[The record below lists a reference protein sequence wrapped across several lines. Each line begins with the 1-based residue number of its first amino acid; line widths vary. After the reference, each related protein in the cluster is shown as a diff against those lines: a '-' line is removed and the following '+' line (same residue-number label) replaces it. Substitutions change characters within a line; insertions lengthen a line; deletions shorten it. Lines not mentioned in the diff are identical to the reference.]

1 MLVNSLHIRQ
11 NAVKLVRRLFHHNIY
26 NCIGGFDMSRCQ
38 KNILQT
44 IILLFIAVALY
55 LTNLYDYLL
64 FHSFAELFSI
74 IIAFTLFVLAWNLR
88 TFSKQYFDYLIFIGI
103 SYMFVAFLDL
113 LHTLSY
119 NGMNI
124 FKDYDFYATQL
135 WIGAR
140 YLESISILV
149 PFIFMHFKKHLRPYL
164 TFTIYTIITST
175 IIASIFYFKVFPICF
190 IDGKGQ
196 TQFKII
202 SEYLICLIL
211 IADLILL
218 RKNKNK
224 FHIKVYTYLFWSIIF
239 TIASE
244 LEFTLYISTY
254 GFSNLLG
261 HYFKI
266 LSFYFIYQAVVVT
279 CITEPYQTIF
289 KELTDKEKIIKN
301 QNGKLEAIIENMSD
315 ELIICDK
322 NGQYTMINKASRNNP
337 FLNGTELTNLD
348 NILKETEHF
357 DIDGNL
363 IPFENLPLKRLA
375 RGENFSEYR
384 IASILNNSIVHRE
397 ASGTPIYDNE
407 GNFIA
412 GVLVNRDISDR
423 IKNEENLLLKAQYDL
438 LNRTIENLDL
448 SYEII
453 SYPDFKIKYMNS
465 KCYNDLKQINQNIT
479 SLSSSIG
486 KSIFE
491 VFKFNMDEKAEVII
505 NIKDLIEKNG
515 SHYFLNRRH
524 VISGEEQFF
533 KVIFQPLSDI
543 KKKKITEVIVISID
557 ITEEI
562 KAKNKIEEALKIQD
576 EIFANV
582 SHELKTPLNV
592 IFSTNQ
598 LMEFYS
604 KDDSLEDNKEKIYK
618 SINIIKQNCYRFT
631 KLINNI
637 VDISKMNSGFFK
649 LNLSNENIVDIVE
662 DIVQSVS
669 GYIKVKGLNIV
680 FDTNIEEK
688 IIACD
693 PDKIERIIL
702 NLISNAIKFTNAN
715 GSIFVNLIDKD
726 DTVEI
731 LVKDTGIG
739 MDKKHVNNI
748 FKRFHQIDKS
758 LSRNSEGSGI
768 GLSLVKSLVELH
780 GGKISVDSEIGIGSA
795 FKIELPAKTV
805 ENAEVIDKIK
815 PMNNKIEMINIEF
828 SDIYS
833 I

>member
-1 MLVNSLHIRQ
+1 
-11 NAVKLVRRLFHHNIY
+11 
-26 NCIGGFDMSRCQ
+26 MSGYQ
-38 KNILQT
+38 KKILQT
-44 IILLFIAVALY
+44 IIVLFIAVVLY
-55 LTNLYDYLL
+55 LTSLYDYLL

-74 IIAFTLFVLAWNLR
+74 TIGFTLFVIAWNSR
-88 TFSKQYFDYLIFIGI
+88 NFSQQHFDYLIFIGI
-103 SYMFVAFLDL
+103 VYMFGSFLDL

-124 FKDYDFYATQL
+124 FKDYRFYANQL
-135 WIGAR
+135 CTGAR
-140 YLESISILV
+140 YLESISLLV
-149 PFIFMHFKKHLRPYL
+149 PFICMHFKKHLRPYL
-164 TFTIYTIITST
+164 IFIIYTIITST

-211 IADLILL
+211 ILDAILL
-218 RKNKNK
+218 IKNKHK
-224 FHIKVYTYLFWSIIF
+224 FDGKVYKYLFWSLVFAIV
-239 TIASE
+239 SE
-244 LEFTLYISTY
+244 LEFTLYISSY

-266 LSFYFIYQAVVVT
+266 LSFYFIYKAVVVT

-289 KELTDKEKIIKN
+289 KELIYKEKSINDQKEE
-301 QNGKLEAIIENMSD
+301 LEAIMENMSD

-322 NGQYTMINKASRNNP
+322 NGEPTMINKALKKQP
-337 FLNGTELTNLD
+337 FFNCTELTNLK
-348 NILKETEHF
+348 NTLKEFKYF

-363 IPFENLPLKRLA
+363 ISFKNLPLLRVG
-375 RGENFSEYR
+375 RGERISNYR
-384 IASILNNSIVHRE
+384 IDCKTNNYIVHRE
-397 ASGTPIYDNE
+397 VSGTPIYDNE

-412 GVLVNRDISDR
+412 GVMVGRDIGDR
-423 IKNEENLLLKAQYDL
+423 LKNEENLLLKAQYDL

-465 KCYNDLKQINQNIT
+465 KCYNDLKQINQNII
-479 SLSSSIG
+479 SLSCSIG
-486 KSIFE
+486 KNIFE
-491 VFKFNMDEKAEVII
+491 VFKFNMDEKAEVLS
-505 NIKDLIEKNG
+505 NIKYLIEKNRNY
-515 SHYFLNRRH
+515 YFLNRKH
-524 VISGEEQFF
+524 IMAGEEKFF
-533 KVIFQPLSDI
+533 RVIFQPLFDI
-543 KKKKITEVIVISID
+543 NKKISEIVVIAID
-557 ITEEI
+557 ITEET
-562 KAKNKIEEALKIQD
+562 KAKNKIEEVLKIQD

-598 LMEFYS
+598 LMELYS
-604 KDDSLEDNKEKIYK
+604 RDDSLEDNKEKISK

-649 LNLSNENIVDIVE
+649 LNLSNENIVEIIE

-669 GYIKVKGLNIV
+669 EYIKGKGLNII
-680 FDTNIEEK
+680 FDTNTEEK
-688 IIACD
+688 IIAFD
-693 PDKIERIIL
+693 PEKIERIIL
-702 NLISNAIKFTNAN
+702 NLISNAIKFTNL
-715 GSIFVNLIDKD
+715 GGMIFIELIDKG
-726 DTVEI
+726 DTIEI

-739 MDKKHVNNI
+739 MDKKHLNNI

-758 LSRNSEGSGI
+758 LSRNAEGSGI
-768 GLSLVKSLVELH
+768 GLSLVKSLVKLH
-780 GGKISVDSEIGIGSA
+780 GGKISVDSEVGKGST
-795 FKIELPAKTV
+795 FKIELPAKTIEDV
-805 ENAEVIDKIK
+805 EVIDKIK
-815 PMNNKIEMINIEF
+815 PTNNKIEMINIEF

>member
-1 MLVNSLHIRQ
+1 MYRY
-11 NAVKLVRRLFHHNIY
+11 R
-26 NCIGGFDMSRCQ
+26 
-38 KNILQT
+38 KNILQA

-55 LTNLYDYLL
+55 LSCLYNYLL
-64 FHSFAELFSI
+64 FHSFAELFTI
-74 IIAFTLFVLAWNLR
+74 IIGFTLFVIVWNSR
-88 TFSKQYFDYLIFIGI
+88 NFSNQHFDYLIFIGI
-103 SYMFVAFLDL
+103 AYMFVSFLDL

-124 FKDYDFYATQL
+124 FKDYNFYANQL

-140 YLESISILV
+140 YLESISLLASFV
-149 PFIFMHFKKHLRPYL
+149 FMHFKKHLRPYF
-164 TFTIYTIITST
+164 TFTIYTIITSI

-190 IDGKGQ
+190 VEGKGQ
-196 TQFKII
+196 TQFKVI

-211 IADLILL
+211 IADAILI
-218 RKNKNK
+218 RKKKNQ
-224 FHIKVYTYLFWSIIF
+224 FDIKVYKYLFWSIIF

-244 LEFTLYISTY
+244 FEFTLYVSNY
-254 GFSNLLG
+254 GVSNLLG

-266 LSFYFIYQAVVVT
+266 LSFYFIYKAVIVT

-289 KELTDKEKIIKN
+289 KELTDKEKIIKT
-301 QNGKLEAIIENMSD
+301 QNAKLEAIIENMSD
-315 ELIICDK
+315 QLIICDK
-322 NGQYTMINKASRNNP
+322 NGHYTMVNKATRNSM
-337 FLNGTELTNLD
+337 FFNGPELINYEK
-348 NILKETEHF
+348 ILKESENF
-357 DIDGNL
+357 DLNGKL
-363 IPFENLPLKRLA
+363 ISIENFPSKRVA
-375 RGENFSEYR
+375 RGEKFSEYR
-384 IASILNNSIVHRE
+384 IDTKINNKILRTEV
-397 ASGTPIYDNE
+397 SGTPIYDNE

-423 IKNEENLLLKAQYDL
+423 LKNEENLLLEAQYDL

-453 SYPDFKIKYMNS
+453 SYPDFNIKYMNS

-479 SLSSSIG
+479 SLSSGIG
-486 KSIFE
+486 KNIFE
-491 VFKFNMDEKAEVII
+491 AFKFTMNEKDKVIS
-505 NIKDLIEKNG
+505 NIKDLIDRNG
-515 SHYFLNRRH
+515 NHYIINRKH
-524 VISGEEQFF
+524 ILAGEERYL
-533 KVIFQPLSDI
+533 KVIYQPLFNI
-543 KKKKITEVIVISID
+543 NKKISEIVVIAID
-557 ITEEI
+557 ITEET

-598 LMEFYS
+598 LMELYY
-604 KDDSLEDNKEKIYK
+604 KDDSLENNKEKIFK

-649 LNLSNENIVDIVE
+649 LNLSNENIVNITE

-669 GYIKVKGLNIV
+669 DYIKVKGLNIV
-680 FDTNIEEK
+680 FDTNTEEK

-693 PDKIERIIL
+693 PNKIERIIL
-702 NLISNAIKFTNAN
+702 NLISNAIKFTNAR
-715 GSIFVNLIDKD
+715 GSIFINLIDKGD
-726 DTVEI
+726 IVEI
-731 LVKDTGIG
+731 LIKDSGIG
-739 MDKKHVNNI
+739 IDKKHLNNI

-758 LSRNSEGSGI
+758 LSRNAEGSGI
-768 GLSLVKSLVELH
+768 GLSLVNSLVKLH
-780 GGKISVDSEIGIGSA
+780 GGKISVDSEVGKGST
-795 FKIELPAKTV
+795 FKVKLPAKTV
-805 ENAEVIDKIK
+805 GEVESIDKIK
-815 PMNNKIEMINIEF
+815 PVNNKIEMINIEF

>member
-1 MLVNSLHIRQ
+1 
-11 NAVKLVRRLFHHNIY
+11 
-26 NCIGGFDMSRCQ
+26 MSKYR

-55 LTNLYDYLL
+55 LTNIYNYLL

-74 IIAFTLFVLAWNLR
+74 IIAFTLFIIAWNSRNFL
-88 TFSKQYFDYLIFIGI
+88 KQHFDYLTFIGI
-103 SYMFVAFLDL
+103 AYMFVSFLDL
-113 LHTLSY
+113 LHVLSY

-124 FKDYDFYATQL
+124 FKGYNFYANQL

-140 YLESISILV
+140 YLESISLLA
-149 PFIFMHFKKHLRPYL
+149 PFIFMHFKKRLRPDF
-164 TFTIYTIITST
+164 TFTIYTIITS
-175 IIASIFYFKVFPICF
+175 IIVASIFYFKVFPICF
-190 IDGKGQ
+190 VEGKGQ
-196 TQFKII
+196 TQFKVI

-211 IADLILL
+211 IADTILL
-218 RKNKNK
+218 RKKKNQ
-224 FHIKVYTYLFWSIIF
+224 FDNKVYMFLFWSIIF

-244 LEFTLYISTY
+244 FEFTLYVSNY

-266 LSFYFIYQAVVVT
+266 LSFYFIYQAVIVT
-279 CITEPYQTIF
+279 CITEPYRTIF
-289 KELTDKEKIIKN
+289 KELTDKEKIIKT
-301 QNGKLEAIIENMSD
+301 QNAKLEAIIENMSD
-315 ELIICDK
+315 QLLVCDK
-322 NGQYTMINKASRNNP
+322 NAHYTMINKATRNSDFFYGP
-337 FLNGTELTNLD
+337 ELKD
-348 NILKETEHF
+348 YENILKEAENF

-363 IPFENLPLKRLA
+363 IPCEDFPSKRVA
-375 RGENFSEYR
+375 RGEKFSEYR
-384 IASILNNSIVHRE
+384 IDTKINNKIVHRE
-397 ASGTPIYDNE
+397 VSGTPIYDNE

-423 IKNEENLLLKAQYDL
+423 LKNEENLLLEAQYDL

-465 KCYNDLKQINQNIT
+465 KCYNDLKKINQSIT

-486 KSIFE
+486 KNIFE
-491 VFKFNMDEKAEVII
+491 IFKFNMNEKAQVII

-515 SHYFLNRRH
+515 SHYFLNRKH
-524 VISGEEQFF
+524 VLVGEEKFF
-533 KVIFQPLSDI
+533 KVIFQPLFDI
-543 KKKKITEVIVISID
+543 NKKISEIVVIAID
-557 ITEEI
+557 ITEET

-598 LMEFYS
+598 LMEFYY
-604 KDDSLEDNKEKIYK
+604 KDDSLEDNKEKISK

-649 LNLSNENIVDIVE
+649 LNLSNENIVNITE

-669 GYIKVKGLNIV
+669 DYIKVKGLNIV
-680 FDTNIEEK
+680 FDTNTEEK

-702 NLISNAIKFTNAN
+702 NLISNAIKFTNAS
-715 GSIFVNLIDKD
+715 GSIFINLIDKGD
-726 DTVEI
+726 NVEI
-731 LVKDTGIG
+731 LIKDTGMG
-739 MDKKHVNNI
+739 MDQKHLNKI

-758 LSRNSEGSGI
+758 LSRNAEGSGI
-768 GLSLVKSLVELH
+768 GLSLVTSLVKLH
-780 GGKISVDSEIGIGSA
+780 GGKISVDSEVGKGST
-795 FKIELPAKTV
+795 FKVELPAKTV
-805 ENAEVIDKIK
+805 EDVEVIGIIK
-815 PMNNKIEMINIEF
+815 PVNNKIEMINIEF

>member
-1 MLVNSLHIRQ
+1 MKN
-11 NAVKLVRRLFHHNIY
+11 FT
-26 NCIGGFDMSRCQ
+26 GGFDMSKYR
-38 KNILQT
+38 KNILQA

-74 IIAFTLFVLAWNLR
+74 IISFTIFVVAWNSR
-88 TFSKQYFDYLIFIGI
+88 NFSKQHFNYITFIGI
-103 SYMFVAFLDL
+103 TYMFVSFLDL

-119 NGMNI
+119 NGINI
-124 FKDYDFYATQL
+124 FKDYNFDATQL

-149 PFIFMHFKKHLRPYL
+149 LFIFMHFKKHLRPYL

-190 IDGKGQ
+190 IDGKEQ
-196 TQFKII
+196 TQFMIM

-211 IADLILL
+211 IADAILL

-224 FHIKVYTYLFWSIIF
+224 FDIKIYKYLFWSVIF
-239 TIASE
+239 TIVSE
-244 LEFTLYISTY
+244 LEFTLYTNTY
-254 GFSNLLG
+254 GCSNLLG

-266 LSFYFIYQAVVVT
+266 LSLYFIYQAVVVT
-279 CITEPYQTIF
+279 CIKEPYQTIF
-289 KELTDKEKIIKN
+289 KELTDKEKIITN
-301 QNGKLEAIIENMSD
+301 QNGKLEAIIENMFD

-322 NGQYTMINKASRNNP
+322 NGQYTMINKAARNNP

-348 NILKETEHF
+348 NVLKEAEHF

-363 IPFENLPLKRLA
+363 IPFENLPLKRIA
-375 RGENFSEYR
+375 RGETFSEHR
-384 IASILNNSIVHRE
+384 IDSKFNNSIIRRE
-397 ASGTPIYDNE
+397 VSGTPIYDNE

-412 GVLVNRDISDR
+412 GILVNRDISDR
-423 IKNEENLLLKAQYDL
+423 LKNEENKLMKAQYDIL
-438 LNRTIENLDL
+438 GRTIENLDL
-448 SYEII
+448 NYTLA
-453 SYPDFKIKYMNS
+453 SYPDAKIKYMNRNS
-465 KCYNDLKQINQNIT
+465 FNYLRKINEQVESIN
-479 SLSSSIG
+479 SCIG
-486 KSIFE
+486 KNAYEI
-491 VFKFNMDEKAEVII
+491 FKFSMKEKAALDIKLKELIDDKERQYNVIRKSFI
-505 NIKDLIEKNG
+505 AGKELFIKI
-515 SHYFLNRRH
+515 
-524 VISGEEQFF
+524 IC
-533 KVIFQPLSDI
+533 QPLYNLNNDV
-543 KKKKITEVIVISID
+543 TEVAIIGID
-557 ITEEI
+557 ITAEVKEKRELEES
-562 KAKNKIEEALKIQD
+562 LKIQD

-598 LMEFYS
+598 LMEFYC
-604 KDDSLEDNKEKIYK
+604 KDGSLEDNKEKISK

-669 GYIKVKGLNIV
+669 GYIKVKGLNVV
-680 FDTNIEEK
+680 FDTNTEEK

-702 NLISNAIKFTNAN
+702 NLISNAIKFTNEN
-715 GSIFVNLIDKD
+715 GSIFINILDKG

-739 MDKKHVNNI
+739 IDKKHLNNI
-748 FKRFHQIDKS
+748 FERFHQIDKS
-758 LSRNSEGSGI
+758 LSRNAEGSGI
-768 GLSLVKSLVELH
+768 GLSLVTSLVKLH
-780 GGKISVDSEIGIGSA
+780 GGKISVDSEVGTGST
-795 FKIELPAKTV
+795 FKIELPAKNV
-805 ENAEVIDKIK
+805 EDVEVIDKIK

>member
-1 MLVNSLHIRQ
+1 
-11 NAVKLVRRLFHHNIY
+11 
-26 NCIGGFDMSRCQ
+26 MSEYQ
-38 KNILQT
+38 KKILQT
-44 IILLFIAVALY
+44 IIILFIAVALY

-64 FHSFAELFSI
+64 FHSFAELFSTTI
-74 IIAFTLFVLAWNLR
+74 GFTLFVIAWNSR
-88 TFSKQYFDYLIFIGI
+88 NFSKQNFDYLIFIGI
-103 SYMFVAFLDL
+103 AYMFVSFLDL

-119 NGMNI
+119 HGMNI
-124 FKDYDFYATQL
+124 FKGYDFYANQL

-140 YLESISILV
+140 YLESISLLV
-149 PFIFMHFKKHLRPYL
+149 PFIFMHFKKHLSPYF
-164 TFTIYTIITST
+164 TFTIYTIITLT

-202 SEYLICLIL
+202 SEYVICLIL
-211 IADLILL
+211 ILDAILL

-224 FHIKVYTYLFWSIIF
+224 FDGKVYKDLLLSIIF

-244 LEFTLYISTY
+244 FEFTLYISNY
-254 GFSNLLG
+254 DFSNLLG

-301 QNGKLEAIIENMSD
+301 QNEELEAIMENMSD
-315 ELIICDK
+315 ELIIFDK
-322 NGQYTMINKASRNNP
+322 NGQYTMINKASRKHP
-337 FLNGTELTNLD
+337 FFNGTKLINLK
-348 NILKETEHF
+348 NTLKEAENF
-357 DIDGNL
+357 DIEGNL
-363 IPFENLPLKRLA
+363 IPLKNLPSKRVA
-375 RGENFSEYR
+375 RGEKFSAYR
-384 IASILNNSIVHRE
+384 IDSKNNNSIIRRE
-397 ASGTPIYDNE
+397 VSGTPIYDNE

-412 GVLVNRDISDR
+412 GVLVSRDICDR
-423 IKNEENLLLKAQYDL
+423 LKNEENSLLKSQYDL

-448 SYEII
+448 GYNII
-453 SYPDFKIKYMNS
+453 SYPDFKITYMNN
-465 KCYNDLKQINQNIT
+465 KGYDDLKKHNQNAT

-486 KSIFE
+486 KIFFE
-491 VFKFNMDEKAEVII
+491 AFKYNMDEKTEVIS
-505 NIKDLIEKNG
+505 NIKDLIEKND
-515 SHYFLNRRH
+515 SHYFLNRKH
-524 VISGEEQFF
+524 VVAGEEKFF
-533 KVIFQPLSDI
+533 KVIFQPLFDI
-543 KKKKITEVIVISID
+543 NKQITEIVVIAID

-562 KAKNKIEEALKIQD
+562 KAKNKIEKALKIQD

-598 LMEFYS
+598 LMELYS
-604 KDDSLEDNKEKIYK
+604 KDHLLEVNKEKISK

-637 VDISKMNSGFFK
+637 VDISKLDSGFFK
-649 LNLSNENIVDIVE
+649 LNLSNENIVEIIE

-669 GYIKVKGLNIV
+669 EYIKGKGLNIV
-680 FDTNIEEK
+680 FDTNTEEK
-688 IIACD
+688 IIAFD
-693 PDKIERIIL
+693 PEKIERIIL
-702 NLISNAIKFTNAN
+702 NLISNSIKFTNL
-715 GSIFVNLIDKD
+715 GGMIFINLIDKG

-739 MDKKHVNNI
+739 MDKKHLNNI

-758 LSRNSEGSGI
+758 LSRNAEGSGI
-768 GLSLVKSLVELH
+768 GLSLVKSLVKLH
-780 GGKISVDSEIGIGSA
+780 GGKISVDSEVGNGST
-795 FKIELPAKTV
+795 FKIELPAKIV
-805 ENAEVIDKIK
+805 EDVEVIDKIK

>member
-1 MLVNSLHIRQ
+1 
-11 NAVKLVRRLFHHNIY
+11 
-26 NCIGGFDMSRCQ
+26 MSKYR

-55 LTNLYDYLL
+55 LINLYNYVL

-74 IIAFTLFVLAWNLR
+74 IIAFTLFIIAWNSR
-88 TFSKQYFDYLIFIGI
+88 NFSKQHFDYITFIGI
-103 SYMFVAFLDL
+103 AYMFVSFLDL

-124 FKDYDFYATQL
+124 FKDYGFSTTQL
-135 WIGAR
+135 KIAAR

-149 PFIFMHFKKHLRPYL
+149 PFIFMDSKKRLKPYL
-164 TFTIYTIITST
+164 TFTIYTIITLI

-190 IDGKGQ
+190 IYGKGQ

-211 IADLILL
+211 IADAILL

-224 FHIKVYTYLFWSIIF
+224 LDIKVYKYLFLSIIF
-239 TIASE
+239 TIAAE
-244 LEFTLYISTY
+244 LEFTLNTNTY
-254 GFSNLLG
+254 GCSNLVG
-261 HYFKI
+261 DYFKI

-279 CITEPYQTIF
+279 CITKPYETIF
-289 KELTDKEKIIKN
+289 KELTDKEKIITN
-301 QNGKLEAIIENMSD
+301 QNGKLEAIIENMFD

-322 NGQYTMINKASRNNP
+322 NGQYTMVNKASRNNP

-348 NILKETEHF
+348 NTLKEAEHF
-357 DIDGNL
+357 DIDGKL
-363 IPFENLPLKRLA
+363 IPFENLPSKRVA
-375 RGENFSEYR
+375 RGEKFSEYR
-384 IASILNNSIVHRE
+384 IDSKINNSIIRRE
-397 ASGTPIYDNE
+397 VSGTPIYDNE

-423 IKNEENLLLKAQYDL
+423 LKNEENLLLEAQYDL

-465 KCYNDLKQINQNIT
+465 KCYDDLKQINQNMI

-486 KSIFE
+486 KNIFE
-491 VFKFNMDEKAEVII
+491 VFKFNMAEKAEVII
-505 NIKDLIEKNG
+505 NIKELIENNCNY
-515 SHYFLNRRH
+515 YFLNRKH
-524 VISGEEQFF
+524 AMAGEEKFF
-533 KVIFQPLSDI
+533 KVIFQPLFDI
-543 KKKKITEVIVISID
+543 NKQISEIVVISID
-557 ITEEI
+557 ITEET

-576 EIFANV
+576 EIFANI

-598 LMEFYS
+598 LIEFYC
-604 KDDSLEDNKEKIYK
+604 KDDSLEDNKEKISK
-618 SINIIKQNCYRFT
+618 SIDIIKQNCYRFT

-649 LNLSNENIVDIVE
+649 LNLSNENIVNITE

-669 GYIKVKGLNIV
+669 DYIKVKGLNIV
-680 FDTNIEEK
+680 FDTNTEEK

-702 NLISNAIKFTNAN
+702 NLISNAIKFTNAS
-715 GSIFVNLIDKD
+715 GSIFINLNDKGD
-726 DTVEI
+726 NVEI
-731 LVKDTGIG
+731 LIKDTGIG
-739 MDKKHVNNI
+739 MDKKHLNKI

-758 LSRNSEGSGI
+758 LSRNAEGSGI
-768 GLSLVKSLVELH
+768 GLYLVSSLVKLH
-780 GGKISVDSEIGIGSA
+780 GGKISVDSEVGKGST
-795 FKIELPAKTV
+795 FKVVLPAKTV
-805 ENAEVIDKIK
+805 EDVEVIGIIK
-815 PMNNKIEMINIEF
+815 PANNKIEMINIEF